1 MRIKKVS
8 QTTPVTAQVVDG
20 YSTSTTDAYSANY
33 VNNMQIG
40 TSNIDWEALESD
52 GLAYLTGNTYTINST
67 DVAMIGTGFVTSG
80 QSRAWISLPLGR
92 IVVGNPS
99 ITINS
104 LYGAIRNTSG
114 TYVSGGAK
122 DWATN
127 VVSASLNGSN
137 LILSLNISGLSN
149 LPANNTP
156 IVLSVETNAG
166 MNFTLS

>member
-1 MRIKKVS
+1 MANKIVQLQNKDGDNIFPVS
-8 QTTPVTAQVVDG
+8 AGLASD
-20 YSTSTTDAYSANY
+20 SITTDMIQDGA
-33 VNNMQIG
+33 V
-40 TSNIDWEALESD
+40 TDEKIDWTTLESA
-52 GLAYLTGNTYTINST
+52 GLAYLKGNTYTINST
-67 DVAMIGTGFVTSG
+67 NVAMIGTGFVTSG

-99 ITINS
+99 ITVNS

-114 TYVSGGAK
+114 TYVSGGTK

-149 LPANNTP
+149 LPVNNTP
-156 IVLSVETNAG
+156 IVLSVETNTG